1 MEYRRIIDVDI
12 REFDRRTFEKSLEW
26 LSDPEIRALTLT
38 PESDR
43 ESKEKWFESLK
54 DREDYYISSVWR
66 DEEPIGVLGIKHITN
81 SDGEAWAYIG
91 EKKYWGKA
99 IGIEMFQ
106 HLIDYAISIN
116 LQSLYI
122 KFIKSNHFSY
132 KIGKRFG
139 FEVDEDK
146 SNSDLI
152 IMRRFF

>member
-43 ESKEKWFESLK
+43 KSKEKWFEGLK
-54 DREDYYISSVWR
+54 GREDYYIRSVWR
-66 DEEPIGVLGIKHITN
+66 DEEPIAVLGVKHITDT
-81 SDGEAWAYIG
+81 DGEVWGYIG

-139 FEVDEDK
+139 FEIEKNESD
-146 SNSDLI
+146 SDLI
-152 IMRRFF
+152 IMRRFL